1 MREEGLEVLAWRVV
15 PTNPDGL
22 GLQALASMPA
32 FKTLIVADPEGK
44 LGGIEL
50 DRKTFRIRKRVEHE
64 VGIYFA
70 SLSARTITYKGML
83 TTMQLKPFFL
93 DLSDE
98 RMKAKIAIVHSRFST
113 NTFPSWPLAQPFR
126 QLAHNGEINTIQ
138 GNRNWLSAREGRLS
152 SELLGE
158 FKPLLPIA
166 TPGYSDSGTF
176 DECLELLHL
185 AGRSMPHAISM
196 MLPPA
201 WENNNQ
207 LDPDVRAFYEYNNT
221 LIEPWDGPADIIF
234 TDGTQVGALL
244 DRNGFRP
251 GRWQLTDNGYVVLA
265 SEAGVLPEV
274 ARTYRLQGPSG
285 AGQDVPRRH
294 RRGSHHPRRGDQ
306 EEPCQPAP
314 LPQVGGRQLRGM
326 SDLPQREHVSHSGQ
340 SVQRRQR
347 AFGYTEEDLKLLLAP
362 MANTGK
368 EPLGSMGNDTP
379 LAALSK
385 HSRMLFDYFTQKF
398 AQSPTRRSTGNVRR
412 SSPRSNPPSV
422 PSRTCWPIPSCTPRR
437 SSSRCPW
444 STPTRWHSSSAS
456 TGPRFS
462 AATTAIRR
470 QGPLPGGRRRQGAE
484 GPS

>member
-1 MREEGLEVLAWRVV
+1 MDTCNVADIMARYSKPRIKEPQDFSCPKTLKVVSVTFHAPLDLTIHDSQGMYDPGAEHDACGVGMVTTLNKRPERKIVDDAIEVLVNLNHRGAVGAEENTGDGAGILMSMPDEFMRATAGVELPEEGHYAAGIAFLDRDIATSGQQEQAISKIVREEGLEVLAWRVV

-22 GLQALASMPA
+22 GLQSLASMPA
-32 FKTLIVADPEGK
+32 FKTLVVADPEGE

-166 TPGYSDSGTF
+166 TSGYSDSGTF

-207 LDPDVRAFYEYNNT
+207 LDPDVSRERAS
-221 LIEPWDGPADIIF
+221 L
-234 TDGTQVGALL
+234 V
-244 DRNGFRP
+244 
-251 GRWQLTDNGYVVLA
+251 
-265 SEAGVLPEV
+265 
-274 ARTYRLQGPSG
+274 
-285 AGQDVPRRH
+285 
-294 RRGSHHPRRGDQ
+294 
-306 EEPCQPAP
+306 
-314 LPQVGGRQLRGM
+314 
-326 SDLPQREHVSHSGQ
+326 
-340 SVQRRQR
+340 
-347 AFGYTEEDLKLLLAP
+347 
-362 MANTGK
+362 
-368 EPLGSMGNDTP
+368 
-379 LAALSK
+379 
-385 HSRMLFDYFTQKF
+385 
-398 AQSPTRRSTGNVRR
+398 
-412 SSPRSNPPSV
+412 
-422 PSRTCWPIPSCTPRR
+422 R
-437 SSSRCPW
+437 SSSKVPFSRKKM
-444 STPTRWHSSSAS
+444 TFSAS
-456 TGPRFS
+456 TKS
-462 AATTAIRR
+462 
-470 QGPLPGGRRRQGAE
+470 
-484 GPS
+484 

>member
-1 MREEGLEVLAWRVV
+1 
-15 PTNPDGL
+15 
-22 GLQALASMPA
+22 MPA
-32 FKTLIVADPEGK
+32 FKTLVVADPEGQ
-44 LGGIEL
+44 LAGIEL

-185 AGRSMPHAISM
+185 SGRSMPHAISM

-201 WENNNQ
+201 WEKNDQ

-221 LIEPWDGPADIIF
+221 LIEPWDGPAHIIF

-244 DRNGFRP
+244 DRSGFRTGRRAGSLRRRRLHRARRIRNRRAP
-251 GRWQLTDNGYVVLA
+251 GERAEERYRVQKGRLEPGKMFLVDTKEGRIIPDGEIKKSLA
-265 SEAGVLPEV
+265 SQHP
-274 ARTYRLQGPSG
+274 YRRW
-285 AGQDVPRRH
+285 V
-294 RRGSHHPRRGDQ
+294 
-306 EEPCQPAP
+306 E
-314 LPQVGGRQLRGM
+314 
-326 SDLPQREHVSHSGQ
+326 
-340 SVQRRQR
+340 RRQAPSEGDEPKLPKR
-347 AFGYTEEDLKLLLAP
+347 ERRQPLRVIQSCSAASAGAFGLRTEEDLKLLLAP

-368 EPLGSMGNDTP
+368 ERSDPWAMKRCPTWRAPLTRST
-379 LAALSK
+379 LAHAVRLL
-385 HSRMLFDYFTQKF
+385 HPEF
-398 AQSPTRRSTGNVRR
+398 AQVTIRRSTGSVKR
-412 SSPRSNPPSV
+412 S
-422 PSRTCWPIPSCTPRR
+422 
-437 SSSRCPW
+437 
-444 STPTRWHSSSAS
+444 
-456 TGPRFS
+456 
-462 AATTAIRR
+462 
-470 QGPLPGGRRRQGAE
+470 
-484 GPS
+484 